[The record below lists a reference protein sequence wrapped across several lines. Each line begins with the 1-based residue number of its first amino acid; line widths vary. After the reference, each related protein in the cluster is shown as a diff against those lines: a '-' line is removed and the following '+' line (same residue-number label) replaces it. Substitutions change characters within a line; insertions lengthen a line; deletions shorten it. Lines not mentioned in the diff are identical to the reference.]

1 MNGGFGLVL
10 DGSEAAGGRARSML
24 GWDVSNG
31 VARSHNFYQK
41 HHRYPHHQHSN
52 HPHYDDHHP
61 DHHHHVAD
69 VPGVATTMLKQQ
81 LGELWRINHCSGLS
95 HISSSS
101 SHLHPYPFLTFSQ
114 SWSKCLVGLMEDQLL
129 PEYVA
134 KSPQPDPHLPRKTF
148 LILHPSLDPN
158 ACPFPMPILNS
169 FLTLTHKICYSL

>member
-1 MNGGFGLVL
+1 MTQNEIFYSCDQRRCSSSSWWQLSHNHHHHNWLSQVMNGGFGLVL

-95 HISSSS
+95 HISFSS
-101 SHLHPYPFLTFSQ
+101 SHLHP
-114 SWSKCLVGLMEDQLL
+114 
-129 PEYVA
+129 
-134 KSPQPDPHLPRKTF
+134 
-148 LILHPSLDPN
+148 
-158 ACPFPMPILNS
+158 
-169 FLTLTHKICYSL
+169 